1 MTETTIWDIDE
12 HRGEPPGIR
21 RLALR
26 ESLRHLES
34 YLDGDGI
41 LEPRTVDP
49 EYGGNPLVARS
60 AAGFF
65 VCGWLDVLNLAG
77 DSPLA
82 GCEIQRIRDEDGR
95 LFLTGTRDGETVD
108 VEVRQLTEAGV
119 GRLKESEDRFP
130 WVSAVNRAHVKGP
143 FSFTYSALLA
153 MWDDPAMAAPPA
165 YAAHSAYLPK
175 VRLSASR
182 LAEGTRTATADD
194 STLPGLDPAD
204 PTGLSMGGTDAA
216 ATTL

>member
-21 RLALR
+21 RLALH

-41 LEPRTVDP
+41 LEPRTVAP
-49 EYGGNPLVARS
+49 ENGGNPLVARS
-60 AAGFF
+60 GDDGFF
-65 VCGWLDVLNLAG
+65 VCGWLDVLNLAA

-95 LFLTGTRDGETVD
+95 LFITGDRDGGTVD

-130 WVSAVNRAHVKGP
+130 LGLRGELRSRQGAVLLHIRCAARHVGRSRDGGAASLRGP
-143 FSFTYSALLA
+143 LRLPAEGAAQRLA
-153 MWDDPAMAAPPA
+153 PGG
-165 YAAHSAYLPK
+165 
-175 VRLSASR
+175 VRLDGHGR
-182 LAEGTRTATADD
+182 
-194 STLPGLDPAD
+194 
-204 PTGLSMGGTDAA
+204 
-216 ATTL
+216 